1 MKTDEITVHFDAEV
15 ARAYQSASEEDR
27 RKMGLLVNL
36 QLTEILR
43 SGEPLEKIMDEMS
56 REARQSGLT
65 QETLASILHE

>member
-1 MKTDEITVHFDAEV
+1 MKTDEITVHVDAEV

-36 QLTEILR
+36 QLAEILR

-56 REARQSGLT
+56 REAQQNGLT
-65 QETLASILHE
+65 QATLTSILHG